1 MADISHMV
9 SRYSYWC
16 VAIAVYSSLATGCAG
31 GKATQE
37 TQGSGVPA
45 RAADADNDARA
56 RHFMELLVAHKFSQ
70 ALSQTDD
77 AMKAALPGDK
87 LGELWA
93 SWEQKFGAFQAI
105 AATRSEL
112 SGDYESIYVTVKFSR
127 ETMDIKV
134 VIDKA
139 HRVAGLFSKA
149 VAAAVAPWTPPS
161 YVDQA
166 AFEERD
172 VKIGRGEWELPGT
185 LSMPKGAGPFPAV
198 VLVHGSGPGDRDET
212 LGPNKPLRDVAWGLA
227 SRGIA
232 VIRYDK
238 RTLVHRGKIASL
250 AGVTVNEEA
259 IDDAL
264 AAVALARDTKL
275 IAPGRIFLLGH
286 SLGGYLA
293 PRILAA
299 DEAISGGVIFAG
311 SVRPMPVLMREQVDH
326 IAQIDGEVTDAE
338 RAGISQLSAELAKL
352 DAKDFAATSAP
363 VLGVP
368 ASYWIDLKSYDPIA
382 VAKKISRPML
392 VLQGERDYQ
401 VTMKEFGLWKQGLGH
416 KPTVAFAS
424 YPALNHLFIA
434 GSGASTPDEYRQ
446 PGHVAEAVIA
456 EIAEWIKSPGAAK

>member
-1 MADISHMV
+1 MV
-9 SRYSYWC
+9 TFIKIC
-16 VAIAVYSSLATGCAG
+16 LVAAVASGTCGLGCNR
-31 GKATQE
+31 GKSAMDAQT
-37 TQGSGVPA
+37 VAMPA
-45 RAADADNDARA
+45 LAADANNDDRA
-56 RHFMELLVAHKFSQ
+56 RRFVLLLNTHQFAE
-70 ALSQTDD
+70 ALGQTDD

-87 LGELWA
+87 LAELWA

-105 AATRSEL
+105 AATRSEI
-112 SGDYESIYVTVKFSR
+112 SGEYESIYVTVQFSR
-127 ETMDIKV
+127 EAMDIKV
-134 VIDKA
+134 VFDKA

-227 SRGIA
+227 SRGVA

-238 RTLVHRGKIASL
+238 RTLVHRGRMASL
-250 AGVTVNEEA
+250 AGLTVKEEA

-338 RAGISQLSAELAKL
+338 RAGIAQLSAELAKL

-368 ASYWIDLKSYDPIA
+368 ASYWVDLKTYDPIA
-382 VAKKISRPML
+382 VAARIERPIL

-416 KPTVAFAS
+416 KHNVAFES
-424 YPALNHLFIA
+424 YPGLNHMFIA
-434 GSGASTPDEYRQ
+434 GSGASSPEEYRQ
-446 PGHVAEAVIA
+446 PGHVAAAVIDD
-456 EIAEWIKSPGAAK
+456 IATWIKSPATRK